1 MNNGSVNKKRLVI
14 RLILLALLVVLC
26 FLLYYY
32 GKEHEILLDNKTV
45 EINGQ
50 SYKAVEFV
58 RITINEDAE
67 KPI

>member
-1 MNNGSVNKKRLVI
+1 MVR
-14 RLILLALLVVLC
+14 
-26 FLLYYY
+26 
-32 GKEHEILLDNKTV
+32 HEILLDNKTV

-67 KPI
+67 KPIELYGKERDVVKVSGQPQGQSRDS